1 MKAITKQ
8 ETIDALKNIFD
19 YEAHK
24 ESREVMVAL
33 KENGDATFMV
43 DKRYMERFEVI
54 DKLQEFFADKY
65 IDGGQCRV
73 DNITFL
79 WTAFYIEERATKKEN

>member
-1 MKAITKQ
+1 MKALTKQ
-8 ETIDALKNIFD
+8 ESIEALKKVFD
-19 YEAHK
+19 YETHK
-24 ESREVMVAL
+24 ESREVMVSE

-65 IDGGQCRV
+65 IEDGQCRIG
-73 DNITFL
+73 NITFV
-79 WTAFYIEERATKKEN
+79 WTGFYIEDRKKKEG